1 MGQIFLISLKF
12 TFFRT
17 FSLFEQNIKREDKL
31 INVDIS
37 VFGKTYQDFVSL
49 KFMAQ
54 VRIVVKTI
62 MDSLVL
68 QGTVSHRAHKS
79 GPS

>member
-1 MGQIFLISLKF
+1 MWIF
-12 TFFRT
+12 
-17 FSLFEQNIKREDKL
+17 Q
-31 INVDIS
+31 
-37 VFGKTYQDFVSL
+37 FGKTYQDFVSL
-49 KFMAQ
+49 KFMVQ